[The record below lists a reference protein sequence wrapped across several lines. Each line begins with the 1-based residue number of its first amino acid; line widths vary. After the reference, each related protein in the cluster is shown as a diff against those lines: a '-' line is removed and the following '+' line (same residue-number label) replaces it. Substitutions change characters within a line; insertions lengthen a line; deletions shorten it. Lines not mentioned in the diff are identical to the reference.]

1 MGSLFYKRANIDFLQ
16 EIIVWL
22 SSMKAKEMRS
32 KFYTL
37 MWSVA
42 LKFSCNIN
50 GEKKREELIKKNEKI
65 MNFEN

>member
-50 GEKKREELIKKNEKI
+50 GEKKKGRIDKEK
-65 MNFEN
+65 